1 MQQKNWRKRFLN
13 RKKFCTHGI
22 ASAFTV
28 PEGIA
33 RKPFFGAKT
42 AGSQFFCCKYKTR
55 SLPYYSKQGIST
67 GSMTVQTDLVAV
79 HIKYLVEQTKARQ
92 GLEGRGTRCQRQ
104 WSREAEPRKAPGKKK
119 RRKKKVR
126 ICKARLPLH
135 PQNSPKKP

>member
-1 MQQKNWRKRFLN
+1 MQQKNWRKRFLT
-13 RKKFCTHGI
+13 RKKFCT
-22 ASAFTV
+22 SV
-28 PEGIA
+28 A

-67 GSMTVQTDLVAV
+67 GSMTILTRLNTAQTGLIAV